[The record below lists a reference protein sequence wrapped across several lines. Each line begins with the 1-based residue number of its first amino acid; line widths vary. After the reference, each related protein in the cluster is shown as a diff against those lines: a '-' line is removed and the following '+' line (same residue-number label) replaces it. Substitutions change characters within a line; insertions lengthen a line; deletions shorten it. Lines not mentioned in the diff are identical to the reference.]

1 MRTDTGTHFPRTTG
15 AHFPRAKLVLT
26 SISSLAFLTGL
37 AIPAG
42 AATRTGTS
50 PAAATVPARAITH
63 VTPAE
68 VTAAAHLAHVT
79 HTAHLGHLAH
89 LAALTQAAQAVQAA
103 APAAAA
109 GDGDHDSDDPATA
122 PPPARTGDHEP
133 DGDSDDPRSTPP
145 PAPSGDH
152 EPDGDRDDAGAS
164 GGSTAA
170 APAPAVSG
178 YSTGG
183 AFQQCVIR
191 RESGGQSQV
200 MNASGHYGLY
210 QFSAA
215 TWAAYG
221 GNPASFGHASV
232 AQQNQVFANAMA
244 TPGGA
249 NNWGPYDGC

>member
-1 MRTDTGTHFPRTTG
+1 MRTNTGAHFPRTTG

-50 PAAATVPARAITH
+50 PAAAAVPARAIAR
-63 VTPAE
+63 VTRAE
-68 VTAAAHLAHVT
+68 VTSAAHLAHLT
-79 HTAHLGHLAH
+79 HTAHLAHLAR
-89 LAALTQAAQAVQAA
+89 LAALTQAAQAVRAA
-103 APAAAA
+103 APAA
-109 GDGDHDSDDPATA
+109 
-122 PPPARTGDHEP
+122 RT
-133 DGDSDDPRSTPP
+133 
-145 PAPSGDH
+145 GDH

-164 GGSTAA
+164 GGGTAA
-170 APAPAVSG
+170 APARAVSG

-183 AFQQCVIR
+183 AFQRCVIG
-191 RESGGQSQV
+191 RESGGQSQA

-249 NNWGPYDGC
+249 DNWRPYNKC

>member
-1 MRTDTGTHFPRTTG
+1 MRTHTGAHFPRTTG

-26 SISSLAFLTGL
+26 SISSLAFLAGL
-37 AIPAG
+37 ALPAG

-50 PAAATVPARAITH
+50 PAAATVPARATAH
-63 VTPAE
+63 VTPAD
-68 VTAAAHLAHVT
+68 VTVAAHLAHLT
-79 HTAHLGHLAH
+79 HTAHLAHLAR
-89 LAALTQAAQAVQAA
+89 LAALTQAADAARPA
-103 APAAAA
+103 APAATA

-133 DGDSDDPRSTPP
+133 DGDSDD
-145 PAPSGDH
+145 
-152 EPDGDRDDAGAS
+152 AGARA
-164 GGSTAA
+164 GRTAA
-170 APAPAVSG
+170 APARAVSG

-249 NNWGPYDGC
+249 SNWAPYNGC

>member
-1 MRTDTGTHFPRTTG
+1 MRTDTGAHFPRTTG

-26 SISSLAFLTGL
+26 SISSLAFLAGL

-50 PAAATVPARAITH
+50 PAAATVPARAIAH

-68 VTAAAHLAHVT
+68 VTFAAHLAHVT
-79 HTAHLGHLAH
+79 HTAHLGHLAR
-89 LAALTQAAQAVQAA
+89 LAALTQAAQAVRAA
-103 APAAAA
+103 APA
-109 GDGDHDSDDPATA
+109 
-122 PPPARTGDHEP
+122 ARTGDHEP

-170 APAPAVSG
+170 APARAVSG

-249 NNWGPYDGC
+249 NNWRPYNGC

>member
-1 MRTDTGTHFPRTTG
+1 MRTHTGAHFRRTTG

-26 SISSLAFLTGL
+26 SISSLAFVAGL
-37 AIPAG
+37 ALPAG

-50 PAAATVPARAITH
+50 PAAAAVPARAIAH
-63 VTPAE
+63 VTPAD
-68 VTAAAHLAHVT
+68 VTVAAHLAHLT
-79 HTAHLGHLAH
+79 HTAHLAHLAR
-89 LAALTQAAQAVQAA
+89 LAALTQAADAVRAA
-103 APAAAA
+103 APAATA

-133 DGDSDDPRSTPP
+133 DGDSDD
-145 PAPSGDH
+145 
-152 EPDGDRDDAGAS
+152 AGAS
-164 GGSTAA
+164 AGRTAA
-170 APAPAVSG
+170 APARAVSG

-249 NNWGPYDGC
+249 SNWAPYNGC

>member
-1 MRTDTGTHFPRTTG
+1 MRTETGAHFPRTTG

-26 SISSLAFLTGL
+26 SISSLAFVAGL
-37 AIPAG
+37 ALPAG
-42 AATRTGTS
+42 AAARTAAS
-50 PAAATVPARAITH
+50 PAAAAVRAPAIAH
-63 VTPAE
+63 VTPAD
-68 VTAAAHLAHVT
+68 VTFAAHLAHLT
-79 HTAHLGHLAH
+79 HTAHLVHLAR
-89 LAALTQAAQAVQAA
+89 LAALTQAARAVRAA
-103 APAAAA
+103 APAA
-109 GDGDHDSDDPATA
+109 
-122 PPPARTGDHEP
+122 RTGD
-133 DGDSDDPRSTPP
+133 R
-145 PAPSGDH
+145 

-164 GGSTAA
+164 AGRTAA
-170 APAPAVSG
+170 APARAVSG

-249 NNWGPYDGC
+249 SNWRPYNGC